1 MNLLLVNIVLALVW
15 GAVTV
20 SFSPGNLVFGFVLG
34 FLCLWL
40 VRDRFNPRNF
50 NRPGRALRLAGLFLL
65 ELCLSASRVARDT
78 LRPCMKFRPAI
89 IAMPLEV
96 TSEAQIMLLANMIS
110 LTPGTLSV
118 DVSTDRSTLYIH
130 AMDVGDP
137 DELRREI
144 RDGFERR
151 ILDVTE

>member
-65 ELCLSASRVARDT
+65 ELCLSATRVARDT
-78 LRPCMKFRPAI
+78 LRPRMTFRPAI

-96 TSEAQIMLLANMIS
+96 TSEGQIMLLANLIS

-130 AMDVGDP
+130 AMDVDDP
-137 DELRREI
+137 DALRQEI

>member
-15 GAVTV
+15 GAVTA
-20 SFSPGNLVFGFVLG
+20 SFAPGNLLFGFVLG

-50 NRPGRALRLAGLFLL
+50 HRPGRALGLAGLFLL
-65 ELCLSASRVARDT
+65 ELCLSAGRVARDT
-78 LRPCMKFRPAI
+78 LRPNMTFRPAI
-89 IAMPLEV
+89 IAFPLEV
-96 TSEAQIMLLANMIS
+96 QKEGEIMLLANLIS

-130 AMDVGDP
+130 AMDVDDP
-137 DELRREI
+137 DALRQEI

-151 ILDVTE
+151 ILDVME